1 MTEVKKPDQAP
12 AVAAGTARCRVL
24 KNGDGKISKGVHD
37 LNGEHYYAKGDEF
50 TTEKTIADNLEDR
63 GFVEIQ

>member
-1 MTEVKKPDQAP
+1 MTEAKKPDQAP
-12 AVAAGTARCRVL
+12 AAEGTARCRVL

-37 LNGEHYYAKGDEF
+37 LNGEHYFAKGDEF

-63 GFVEIQ
+63 GFIEIQ

>member
-1 MTEVKKPDQAP
+1 MTDAKTDAKKPAAP
-12 AVAAGTARCRVL
+12 HGHVLCRVL

-37 LNGEHYYAKGDEF
+37 LSGEHYFAKGDEF
-50 TTEKTIADNLEDR
+50 HAEKAIADALEDR

>member
-1 MTEVKKPDQAP
+1 MTDVKTDAKKPADDGK
-12 AVAAGTARCRVL
+12 VLCRVL

-37 LNGEHYYAKGDEF
+37 LNGEHYFAKGDEF
-50 TTEKTIADNLEDR
+50 HAEKATADALEDR